1 MSSELQFLSLE
12 LMRRW
17 DLSDPM
23 AVGTTVA
30 WFGPSETRP
39 FGEALYVRKFSWG
52 SPRDFR
58 CPRNSKNVLEIH
70 RFFSHVLEIPK
81 S

>member
-1 MSSELQFLSLE
+1 MSSELQFLSSE
-12 LMRRW
+12 LVRRW
-17 DLSDPM
+17 DLSDPR
-23 AVGTTVA
+23 AIGTTVA
-30 WFGPSETRP
+30 NSRDIQH

-58 CPRNSKNVLEIH
+58 CPRNSKNVLGIH
-70 RFFSHVLEIPK
+70 RIFSHVLEIPK